1 MSDPT
6 KACYGCGTEISIYAA
21 TCDVCQAVHEPAPRP
36 VPKPKKRKVSPVPGS
51 EKPKNLRTWLT
62 QVKMPQYIIAF
73 EENGITLD
81 LLPDLTDDDLK
92 SIGISRLGDRKN
104 LLKAIKAMSQ
114 GSASK
119 PATSVKPKL
128 DPSDSWLR
136 QSPNLSSFH
145 RQDAILHSGKDKPK
159 TSGLI
164 VFLTSVGLGTCPDCG
179 ATRANTSIS
188 CGQCQ
193 SRTRTEEYTEASLKF
208 WRFGCLSFLLFFG
221 FASLLGYLSKL

>member
-1 MSDPT
+1 VSDPT
-6 KACYGCGTEISIYAA
+6 KSCYGCGTEISIYAA
-21 TCDVCQAVHEPAPRP
+21 TCDVCQAVHEPSSRAAQ
-36 VPKPKKRKVSPVPGS
+36 KPKKKSESPVPGS

-114 GSASK
+114 GAASK

-136 QSPNLSSFH
+136 QSPNLSSSH
-145 RQDAILHSGKDKPK
+145 RQDAILHSGKDMPK
-159 TSGLI
+159 TTGLAAL
-164 VFLTSVGLGTCPDCG
+164 FGGLGTCPDCG
-179 ATRANTSIS
+179 ATRSNTSKL

-193 SRTRTEEYTEASLKF
+193 SPTKTIEAAKATGIVFLI
-208 WRFGCLSFLLFFG
+208 CLVAALLAWFLT
-221 FASLLGYLSKL
+221 S